1 MAKLKLGMVGGG
13 SGAFIGA
20 VHRMAASLD
29 GRFEFIAGALSST
42 PERSA
47 ASGRELG
54 LAGDRAYAT
63 WREMLEAE
71 SRRGEDQRIDVVS
84 VVTPND
90 SHFEIARAFV
100 HAGFHVVC
108 DKPMVTTSEQAR
120 ELVEAVEAS
129 DVVFAVSYNYSGYP
143 MVKQAAELVR
153 SGQIGEVRKVFV
165 EYHQGWLAQ
174 DLESSGQ
181 KQASWRT
188 DPARAGLG
196 GAIGDIGTH
205 AEHLLSAVTGL
216 EIESLCA
223 ELTAFVHGRALDDD
237 ASVLMRLGGGAKG
250 VLTVSQVCIGEENNF
265 SLRVHGTRGSVMWR
279 QEEPNSLVFCRDD
292 GSRQV
297 LTRGGVGLGPAA
309 MAATRLP
316 SGHPEGFIE
325 AFANIYRA
333 VADDIEGRRGG
344 KKPAVR
350 YPTVLDGARGVAFV
364 ERVVESAR
372 AGAAWVEW

>member
-20 VHRMAASLD
+20 VHRMAAALD
-29 GRFEFIAGALSST
+29 GRFEFVAGALSST
-42 PERSA
+42 PERSL

-54 LAGDRAYAT
+54 LADDRNYPT
-63 WREMLEAE
+63 WRAMLEAE
-71 SRRGEDQRIDVVS
+71 SQRPEGERVDVVS
-84 VVTPND
+84 IVTPND
-90 SHFEIARAFV
+90 SHFEIAGAFAG
-100 HAGFHVVC
+100 AGFNIVC
-108 DKPMVTTSEQAR
+108 DKPMVTTSAEAK
-120 ELVEAVEAS
+120 ELVAAAEAGGA
-129 DVVFAVSYNYSGYP
+129 VFAVSYNYTGYP

-153 SGQIGEVRKVFV
+153 SGQIGEVRKVFA

-205 AEHLLSAVTGL
+205 AENLLSTVTGL

-223 ELTAFVHGRALDDD
+223 ELTAFVPGRALDDD
-237 ASVLMRLGGGAKG
+237 ASVLMRLSGGARA

-279 QEEPNSLVFCRDD
+279 QEEPNSLVLCRDD

-297 LTRGGVGLGPAA
+297 LTRGGVGLGAVA

-325 AFANIYRA
+325 AFGNIYRA
-333 VADDIEGRRGG
+333 VADDIEGRCAG
-344 KKPAVR
+344 KRPDVR
-350 YPTVLDGARGVAFV
+350 YPTVRDGARGVMFV

-372 AGAAWVEW
+372 AGGVWVEW